1 MAVNL
6 PRVPRLHLPRLTNW
20 RRVLRGVNSLA
31 AVLSVTVLLI
41 VVNALAALQQARW
54 DLSETK
60 AFTLAPQTVDLL
72 EQLDQDVTIYAFIK
86 RDTDTDRNGPPLLEA
101 YRVKTP
107 RLEYRIIDPDQH
119 PAEAKEFGVTQYDNI
134 IVKTASGRQSR
145 GTAVNEVEI
154 TGALLRALRKHG
166 QAVYFLEGHGEH
178 GINESL
184 RPGYS
189 ELRAIL
195 EREGYM
201 PKAVRMLNG
210 EAVPADAAVLV
221 IAGPKQ
227 PLLPAEQDSVRRYL
241 ERGGRLALLA
251 DPQINSGLEGLL
263 SEWGMELGAGVVVD
277 QGSRTFGGSFTLP
290 LVTIY
295 TVHDIVRE
303 LRLPTLFPEARPIQ
317 VDLKNKTYAVMALA
331 QTSNQSWAELT
342 PAASPP
348 SFDETREQKGPFA
361 LAVAAQPRDAVQDL
375 KGSPRL
381 IAVGDSDFL
390 SNLYI
395 NFSGNR
401 DIFLNMLSW
410 LVQGLDTFTVR
421 PHEAKVSPIILSEG
435 QSQLLFAIPVIV
447 LPLVVMCT
455 GWTVWWYRRSRV

>member
-1 MAVNL
+1 MALKL
-6 PRVPRLHLPRLTNW
+6 PSIPPVRLRRPTNW
-20 RRVLRGVNSLA
+20 RRVLRGANSLA
-31 AVLSVTVLLI
+31 AVSSIAILLV
-41 VVNALAALQQARW
+41 VVNALAALQQVRW
-54 DLSETK
+54 DLSESQ
-60 AFTLAPQTVDLL
+60 AFTLAPQTVELL
-72 EQLDQDVTIYAFIK
+72 EQLDQDVIIYAFIK
-86 RDTDTDRNGPPLLEA
+86 RDTETERRGPSLLEA

-134 IVKTASGRQSR
+134 VVKTASGRQSR
-145 GTAVNEVEI
+145 GTAVSEVEI
-154 TGALLRALRKHG
+154 TGALLRALRKQG

-184 RPGYS
+184 RQGYS

-201 PKAVRMLNG
+201 PKAIRMLNG
-210 EAVPADAAVLV
+210 EPVPADAAVLV
-221 IAGPKQ
+221 VAGPKQ
-227 PLLPAEQDSVRRYL
+227 SLLPAEQDSVRRYL
-241 ERGGRLALLA
+241 ERGGRVAVLA
-251 DPQINSGLEGLL
+251 DPQINTGLETLL
-263 SEWGMELGAGVVVD
+263 GEWGITLGQGVVVD

-295 TVHDIVRE
+295 TVHEIVRE

-317 VDLKNKTYAVMALA
+317 VDLKSSTYAGTALA
-331 QTSNQSWAELT
+331 QTSNQSWSELT

-348 SFDETREQKGPFA
+348 TYDENREQKGPFA
-361 LAVAAQPRDAVQDL
+361 LAVASQPRDGIQDI

-381 IAVGDSDFL
+381 IVIGDSDFL
-390 SNLYI
+390 SNLYV

-401 DIFLNMLSW
+401 DMFLNMLNW

-421 PHEAKVSPIILSEG
+421 PHDAKVSPIILSEQ
-435 QSQLLFAIPVIV
+435 QSQMLFAIPVIV
-447 LPLVVMCT
+447 IPLMVMCT

>member
-1 MAVNL
+1 MAVKF
-6 PRVPRLHLPRLTNW
+6 PHMPRLPLRGPVNW
-20 RRVLRGVNSLA
+20 RRLLRGVNSLA
-31 AVLSVTVLLI
+31 AVLSIAVLLV
-41 VVNALAALQQARW
+41 VVNAVAALQQVRW
-54 DLSETK
+54 DLSETQ
-60 AFTLAPQTVDLL
+60 AFTLAPQTVELL
-72 EQLDQDVTIYAFIK
+72 EQLDQDVMIYAFIK
-86 RDTDTDRNGPPLLEA
+86 RDTDTERSGPPLLEA

-119 PAEAKEFGVTQYDNI
+119 PAEAKEFGITQYDHI

-145 GTAVNEVEI
+145 GTGVNEVEI
-154 TGALLRALRKHG
+154 TGALLRALRKQG

-201 PKAVRMLNG
+201 PKAIRMLNG

-227 PLLPAEQDSVRRYL
+227 SLLPAEQDSVRQFL
-241 ERGGRLALLA
+241 QRGGRLALLA
-251 DPQINSGLEGLL
+251 DPQINTGLEALL
-263 SEWGMELGAGVVVD
+263 GEWGMTLGEGVVVD

-295 TVHDIVRE
+295 TVHEIVRE

-317 VDLKNKTYAVMALA
+317 VDVKNKTYAGMALA
-331 QTSNQSWAELT
+331 QTSNQSWAELN

-348 SFDETREQKGPFA
+348 TFDEHREQKGPFA
-361 LAVAAQPRDAVQDL
+361 LAVASQPRDAVQDL
-375 KGSPRL
+375 KGSPRM
-381 IAVGDSDFL
+381 IVIGDSDFL
-390 SNLYI
+390 SNLYV

-401 DIFLNMLSW
+401 DIFLNMLNW

-421 PHEAKVSPIILSEG
+421 PHDAKVSPIILSEQ
-435 QSQLLFAIPVIV
+435 QSRLLFAIPVV
-447 LPLVVMCT
+447 ALPFVVMCT